1 MKKKTVILLFWLLL
15 PISLKAAEDQ
25 KITAVI
31 SCEDNDL
38 AIDAEVICNAD
49 TVYAGE
55 ASLIP
60 FCAEDSLKLLY
71 GQEENWQKCPELGN
85 GAWAYNLAGMDE
97 QGHVAGFVTWADEEM
112 GLEDGAGISFEI
124 TPLDESYETLL
135 DATRSDAPET
145 ILEMLEIDG
154 SVREIQEMEDETYYA
169 ITGEISGVPVA
180 WNSKVYAKG
189 TMNYRDERLIYL
201 NYTGRYEMGDHAEV
215 QLLSM
220 SEILDRVQDY
230 AAMGVIHPA
239 QSGGAIIE
247 IELQYYLEYQEESVT
262 FRPVWVFKTKELMEG
277 MISPTGGN
285 AELFYID
292 AQSGELI
299 EYMGI

>member
-1 MKKKTVILLFWLLL
+1 
-15 PISLKAAEDQ
+15 
-25 KITAVI
+25 
-31 SCEDNDL
+31 
-38 AIDAEVICNAD
+38 
-49 TVYAGE
+49 
-55 ASLIP
+55 
-60 FCAEDSLKLLY
+60 
-71 GQEENWQKCPELGN
+71 
-85 GAWAYNLAGMDE
+85 
-97 QGHVAGFVTWADEEM
+97 
-112 GLEDGAGISFEI
+112 
-124 TPLDESYETLL
+124 
-135 DATRSDAPET
+135 
-145 ILEMLEIDG
+145 
-154 SVREIQEMEDETYYA
+154 
-169 ITGEISGVPVA
+169 
-180 WNSKVYAKG
+180 
-189 TMNYRDERLIYL
+189 
-201 NYTGRYEMGDHAEV
+201 MGDHAEV